1 MPRPGRLICLN
12 DLRDTCTCKR
22 VTYVK
27 EANHTGSNEIIVFL
41 VARVTAIEK
50 EQHKLGMSA
59 LFSARNPEVVRN
71 VNSVRRKLDIGAEYL
86 FLDSLTQP
94 SR

>member
-1 MPRPGRLICLN
+1 M
-12 DLRDTCTCKR
+12 CKR

-27 EANHTGSNEIIVFL
+27 GASHTGSNEIVFL

-50 EQHKLGMSA
+50 EQHKLGMGA
-59 LFSARNPEVVRN
+59 LSSARNPVVVLN

-86 FLDSLTQP
+86 FLET
-94 SR
+94 R